1 LRTGTSRTARARQLS
16 PGYPTTPFSFIIPH
30 MESPVTRI
38 DDQELEPLLV
48 PRFMTYV
55 RYCTQSNPRIQETPS
70 TPGQWDLARALVEE
84 LLGLGLKGVELSP
97 HCYVIAHLP
106 ASPGLESVPSV
117 GFLAHL
123 DTADDVSGENV
134 NPQLLRNYN
143 GGIIGLAQGLALDPG
158 LDPDLARQ
166 KGGAIIHADGTTL
179 LGADNKAG
187 IAGIMAAVECLL
199 AHPEIRHGPVEIIF
213 SPDEE
218 TGKGLPEF
226 PSEKIKSKVCYTLD
240 GGPLGEI
247 EAECFNAWK
256 ADVEFQGKAI
266 HIGAA
271 RGILANAALM
281 AASFAVMLPRSESP
295 EATDG
300 YYGYY
305 CPKELFGNLENA
317 KLEIFLRDF
326 ESEGMKRR
334 LETLDAIARAV
345 EAQFPGGK
353 VVVKTSLQYYNM
365 KAKIDESPQV
375 MDRLKTALDN
385 LGIAWRLK
393 PIRGG
398 TDGSRLTEMGI
409 PTPNIF
415 TGGRNFHSRLEWVSV
430 GEMCAACRVVMELI
444 RLWGE
449 PGQISC

>member
-1 LRTGTSRTARARQLS
+1 MFGMKS
-16 PGYPTTPFSFIIPH
+16 PMTNVGD
-30 MESPVTRI
+30 R
-38 DDQELEPLLV
+38 ELEPLLV
-48 PRFMTYV
+48 PRFMNYV
-55 RYCTQSNPRIQETPS
+55 RYCTESNPRIGETPS
-70 TPGQWDLARALVEE
+70 TPGQWDLARALREE
-84 LLGLGLKGVELSP
+84 LLGLGLADVELSP
-97 HCYVIAHLP
+97 HCYVIARLP
-106 ASPGLESVPSV
+106 ASPGLESVPPV

-123 DTADDVSGENV
+123 DTSDDVSGENV
-134 NPQLLRNYN
+134 KPRLVRDYD
-143 GGIIGLAQGLALDPG
+143 GERIGLAGGLALDPG
-158 LDPDLARQ
+158 TDPDLAGQ
-166 KGGAIIHADGTTL
+166 KGGALIHADGTTL

-187 IAGIMAAVECLL
+187 IAGLMAAAEYLL
-199 AHPEIRHGPVEIIF
+199 SHPEIRHGPVEIIF

-226 PSEKIKSKVCYTLD
+226 PSEKIKSRVCYTLD
-240 GGPLGEI
+240 GGPMGEI

-256 ADVEFQGKAI
+256 ADVEFLGKSI

-295 EATDG
+295 ESTDG

-305 CPKELFGNLENA
+305 CAKELSGNLESA
-317 KLEIFLRDF
+317 RLEIFLRDF
-326 ESEGMKRR
+326 ESDGMKRR

-345 EAQFPGGK
+345 ESQFPGGK
-353 VVVKTSLQYYNM
+353 VVVKTGPQYYNM

-375 MDRLKTALDN
+375 LERLKTALEN

-430 GEMCAACRVVMELI
+430 GEMCAACRVVVELI

-449 PGQISC
+449 QG